1 MRKTLITI
9 ALLGTPRAALACPVC
24 FGQNDS
30 PLAVAM
36 NQGILLMLGVVALVL
51 GAFASFFIVLIRRAK
66 TAEQPTRADATRAA
80 ALRQAQGIP
89 SLSRDEASRYVVGEG
104 TAQC

>member
-1 MRKTLITI
+1 MAAVRRTLMTL
-9 ALLGTPRAALACPVC
+9 ALLAAPRVALACPVC

-36 NQGILLMLGVVALVL
+36 NQGILLMLGVVAVVL
-51 GAFASFFIVLIRRAK
+51 GAFASFFVVLIRRAN
-66 TAEQPTRADATRAA
+66 RAA
-80 ALRQAQGIP
+80 ELANQPDTAP
-89 SLSRDEASRYVVGEG
+89 STGAAGYAMGEG

>member
-1 MRKTLITI
+1 MRKTVITL
-9 ALLGTPRAALACPVC
+9 ALLAAPRVALACPVC

-36 NQGILLMLGVVALVL
+36 NQGILMMLGVVALVL
-51 GAFASFFIVLIRRAK
+51 GAFASFFIVLIRRANRA
-66 TAEQPTRADATRAA
+66 AEQMNQADA
-80 ALRQAQGIP
+80 AQP
-89 SLSRDEASRYVVGEG
+89 ADASRYAMGEG

>member
-1 MRKTLITI
+1 MCKTLMTF
-9 ALLGTPRAALACPVC
+9 ALLAAPRVALACPVC

-30 PLAVAM
+30 PLAAAM

-51 GAFASFFIVLIRRAK
+51 GAFASFFIVLIRRANRLSAQAS
-66 TAEQPTRADATRAA
+66 TAEAARSADALAGPA
-80 ALRQAQGIP
+80 
-89 SLSRDEASRYVVGEG
+89 EAGHYLTGKVE

>member
-1 MRKTLITI
+1 MRKTLITV
-9 ALLGTPRAALACPVC
+9 ALVAAPRVALACPVC

-36 NQGILLMLGVVALVL
+36 NQGILMMLGVVAVVL
-51 GAFASFFIVLIRRAK
+51 GAFASFFIVLIRRASR
-66 TAEQPTRADATRAA
+66 AEQVNPVETA
-80 ALRQAQGIP
+80 P
-89 SLSRDEASRYVVGEG
+89 PVEAPGYAMGEG

>member
-1 MRKTLITI
+1 MTL
-9 ALLGTPRAALACPVC
+9 ALVAAPRVALACPVC

-36 NQGILLMLGVVALVL
+36 NQGIFLMLGVVALVL
-51 GAFASFFIVLIRRAK
+51 GAFASFFVVLIRRANR
-66 TAEQPTRADATRAA
+66 AADQMNQADA
-80 ALRQAQGIP
+80 AQP
-89 SLSRDEASRYVVGEG
+89 ADASHYAMGEG

>member
-1 MRKTLITI
+1 MRKILIT
-9 ALLGTPRAALACPVC
+9 AVLLAAPRAALACPVC

-51 GAFASFFIVLIRRAK
+51 GAFASFFIVLIRRANRA
-66 TAEQPTRADATRAA
+66 AELVSQADAAQAA
-80 ALRQAQGIP
+80 DAAGY
-89 SLSRDEASRYVVGEG
+89 AMGEG

>member
-1 MRKTLITI
+1 MRKILIT
-9 ALLGTPRAALACPVC
+9 AVLLGAPRAALACPVC

-36 NQGILLMLGVVALVL
+36 NQGILMMLGVVVLML
-51 GAFASFFIVLIRRAK
+51 GAFASFFVVLIRRANRA
-66 TAEQPTRADATRAA
+66 AEQMNQADA
-80 ALRQAQGIP
+80 AQP
-89 SLSRDEASRYVVGEG
+89 ADASRYAMGEG